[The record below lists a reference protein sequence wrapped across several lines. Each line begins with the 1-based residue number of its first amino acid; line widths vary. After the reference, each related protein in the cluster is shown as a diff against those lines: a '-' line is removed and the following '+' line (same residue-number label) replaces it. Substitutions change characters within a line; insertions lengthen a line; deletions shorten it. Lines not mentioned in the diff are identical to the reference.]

1 MPSQSTQSHSQ
12 DSWFRFFLLLTAAL
26 CGAIVMVVEVLG
38 SRVIGPF
45 FGVSLFVWTSLIT
58 VTLVA
63 LALGYAVGG
72 RLSDRPNAAT
82 LLYSLVLAA
91 GVCVLAVPLAQAFV
105 LKACVGLGLR
115 FGSLLASAILFGPS
129 LFLLGCVSPFFVR
142 LLALEM
148 SSLGRTVGGL
158 YALSTA
164 GSFIGTVAT
173 GFFLIGVIS
182 VSRIFLL
189 AGALLCML
197 ATVYFLAF
205 RRKRVT
211 AVAALILPAAL
222 LLVPMDVLPTK
233 TMADGTKV
241 AVIEKRDSF
250 YGNLRVVDY
259 RFGEKHLREMA
270 IDGLIQGGVDVVS
283 GLSVYEYPYVMQFL
297 PRALHPAGQS
307 SLVIG
312 LGAGIIPR
320 WYAAQGIQTEVV
332 DIDPEVLRLAH
343 QYFDFSRQ
351 IPVHIEDARRFLS
364 MTEKKYDYILLDVFN
379 GDTTPGHLLSVEAM
393 HLMRQR
399 LSPEGV
405 LSINLMGSLQRENLM
420 TASVV
425 RTLKAVFDQVQIHSF
440 SQNGDQDASGNLVLV
455 AYQGLA
461 RPIQSNSYAGQPIH
475 PMAIQGVERA
485 MQNRF
490 DFPVDT
496 PAIIL
501 TDDFNPIDLRDLWMK
516 EEVRRNILNTTD
528 HDILLG

>member
-63 LALGYAVGG
+63 LALGYSVGG

-211 AVAALILPAAL
+211 AMAALILPAAL

-343 QYFDFSRQ
+343 QYFDFPRQ

-364 MTEKKYDYILLDVFN
+364 MSAKKYDYILLDVFN

-393 HLMRQR
+393 HLMHQR

-405 LSINLMGSLQRENLM
+405 LSINLMGSLQPENLM

-425 RTLKAVFDQVQIHSF
+425 RTLKAVFNQVQIHSF
-440 SQNGDQDASGNLVLV
+440 SQNGDQGASGNLVLV
-455 AYQGLA
+455 AYQGSA